1 MRNVLKSH
9 LIFLTMVTT
18 MVTINTILVYGF
30 SMHDVLIIL
39 QLLVIVIPGA
49 FILKELFT
57 IPLVKN
63 IETKY
68 LMSIRQN
75 VRRMILFP
83 AMVMLI
89 NSGIITMVSTILKN
103 IGEFPL
109 LTNFLEGWGIK
120 LAILF
125 PLFFFVVRPLW
136 NYIFD
141 VFETAKI
148 D

>member
-1 MRNVLKSH
+1 
-9 LIFLTMVTT
+9 
-18 MVTINTILVYGF
+18 
-30 SMHDVLIIL
+30 
-39 QLLVIVIPGA
+39 
-49 FILKELFT
+49 
-57 IPLVKN
+57 
-63 IETKY
+63 
-68 LMSIRQN
+68 
-75 VRRMILFP
+75 MILFP